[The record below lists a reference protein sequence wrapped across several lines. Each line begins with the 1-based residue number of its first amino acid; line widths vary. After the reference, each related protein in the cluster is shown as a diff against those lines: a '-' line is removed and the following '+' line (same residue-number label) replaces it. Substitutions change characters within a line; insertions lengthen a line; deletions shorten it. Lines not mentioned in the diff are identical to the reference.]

1 MHLINK
7 PIAFRIDSRFAGKE
21 LAQQRRPSGSVNSGE
36 SRDDAAVGEEQ
47 VFCFK
52 QCSTRLAR
60 RFGLTLFGDP
70 RSISLRIDT
79 GAACKNDYRSN
90 ESIEKIA
97 CAI

>member
-1 MHLINK
+1 MHLVNK
-7 PIAFRIDSRFAGKE
+7 PIAFRIDSRFARYE

-36 SRDDAAVGEEQ
+36 SRDDTAMDEDEVLR
-47 VFCFK
+47 FK
-52 QCSTRLAR
+52 QGSTRLAR

-90 ESIEKIA
+90 KSIEKIA